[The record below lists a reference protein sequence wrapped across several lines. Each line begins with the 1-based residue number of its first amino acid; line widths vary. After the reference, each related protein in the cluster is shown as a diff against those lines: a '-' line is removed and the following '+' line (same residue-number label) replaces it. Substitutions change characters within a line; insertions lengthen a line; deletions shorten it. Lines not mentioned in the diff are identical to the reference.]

1 MYAVGKLG
9 SYITRGVYT
18 VSGPFHP
25 FGGAVDIIVV
35 QQQDGTFKS
44 SPWYVQFGKFQG
56 VLKTKEKIVTI
67 SVNGVEAGFHMYL
80 DHKGEAFFLIDADGE
95 EGEFVVSPVSSSDE
109 GEEKMQN
116 GRLSKI
122 QTCDFDGQIEP
133 IAQMDMGNAKILART
148 TSRRS
153 KIFGLMFGRRS
164 SKGNDKGGN
173 AERITSLERAEIAA
187 NLLDVKWSTNLSTG
201 DRRVDNSMGRPSEK
215 YDIHVSDVDK
225 EQSSQV
231 QDSFNLD
238 EATNSCAEDIDISE
252 SSFIRSSN
260 LEEKTGSDSPCIRVE
275 EEVIEIHASETSDLI
290 DRTLST
296 SDQVASN
303 STFKIP
309 IVDIQSQEL
318 SADYSSCIVPH
329 KEDMEGENHFEGIT
343 SHEEVVEI
351 YTYETGDADS
361 TSEMTNKLVM
371 LDSDGIELR
380 SPRLASCTYGTI
392 FGERFEDSSVSVSKY
407 EFPEGI
413 TSVSYCGSVGS
424 PTVTFNVFT
433 DKGHG
438 TLDLSLDDG
447 LHLKSSSEVLVE
459 TNGLISDVRPDLQP
473 DACGGEEN
481 PTDCHDQNLDIAT
494 IENSHSQNSQ
504 DKYPSK
510 GASLDTIAEGS
521 SAESTHD
528 ASSEL
533 VLKGFHS
540 PISEDLLF
548 SKAGVRFS
556 EKLSGNLDQEKWT
569 CSKDINISATQ
580 IQIEERDAT
589 EPRLLQPTSNTDEVD
604 PRIMLTFP
612 DSCNSNNQ
620 EVQNIRGEVDAN
632 KSCFISRDNYAP
644 EFCATP
650 RSTEFAE
657 PTVSLSEILED
668 IQFPFCDSESSD
680 TKEAVQ
686 ELVGNDAA
694 TGTGD
699 YQLLSGEDDLA
710 EYEADGLKHDK
721 PSEGYSDLLRPHS
734 IPISIPGA
742 GISSEESKLAAR
754 SLPNIRSDIHDL
766 ERSNHLH
773 PLSCSL
779 NSKHQNYHLKAVKK
793 VTFGSSK
800 LGADAQNVEEG
811 RLAPELAGTV
821 PDAEHEG
828 DQNVNFI
835 NPVVELS
842 LCKHLLFEG
851 MGEDAARKAFDSEK
865 VNLEKFRALGPSLV
879 KNDKLIIRISGR
891 YFPWD
896 AAATVVLGMVSFG
909 QEQIFEPQGMIAV
922 DQLEENLKTNDSRTI
937 EVSGGSWSQRIWP
950 FGFKRSRPISTV
962 HTSREGADE
971 NVGSTIESVGHLM
984 GENDVHKA
992 KNMKR
997 KVPSLTPSSEELGSL
1012 NLKEGPNVVTFSF
1025 STPVL
1030 GQQKV
1035 DARIYLWKW
1044 NTRIVISDVDGTI
1057 TKSDVLGQFMPLVG
1071 VDWSQTG
1078 VTHLFSAIKEN
1089 GYQLLFLSARAI
1101 SQAHLTRQ
1109 FLFNLK
1115 QPCIW
1120 VCRMAK
1126 RSLMAQLSYL
1136 LMDSFLHFTEKVIRE
1151 LFPPDCNPFY
1161 AGFGNRDTDE
1171 ISYLKVGIPI
1181 GKIFI
1186 INPKGE
1192 VAVNRRVDT
1201 RSYTSLHA
1209 LVNGMFPPTS
1219 SSEQEDYNSWNYWR
1233 LPLPEVDL

>member
-1 MYAVGKLG
+1 MYAVGRLG

-18 VSGPFHP
+18 FSGPFHP

-109 GEEKMQN
+109 REEKMQN

-122 QTCDFDGQIEP
+122 QTCDFDDQIEP
-133 IAQMDMGNAKILART
+133 VAQMDMGNAKILART

-173 AERITSLERAEIAA
+173 AGRITSLERAEIAA
-187 NLLDVKWSTNLSTG
+187 NLLDVKWSTNLSAG
-201 DRRVDNSMGRPSEK
+201 DCRVDNSMGRPSEK

-275 EEVIEIHASETSDLI
+275 EDVIEIHASETSDLI

-303 STFKIP
+303 SAFKIP

-318 SADYSSCIVPH
+318 GADYSSCIVPH
-329 KEDMEGENHFEGIT
+329 QEDMEGENHFEGIT

-380 SPRLASCTYGTI
+380 SPRLASRTYGTI

-433 DKGHG
+433 DKGHRN
-438 TLDLSLDDG
+438 LDLSLDDG
-447 LHLKSSSEVLVE
+447 VHLKGSSEVLVE

-473 DACGGEEN
+473 DACGGEGN
-481 PTDCHDQNLDIAT
+481 PIDYHDQNLDIAT
-494 IENSHSQNSQ
+494 VENSHSQNPQ

-521 SAESTHD
+521 SAKSTHD

-533 VLKGFHS
+533 VQKGFS
-540 PISEDLLF
+540 PIGEDLLF

-556 EKLSGNLDQEKWT
+556 EKLSGNLDQEKGP
-569 CSKDINISATQ
+569 CNKDINISATQ

-589 EPRLLQPTSNTDEVD
+589 EPRLLQPTSNTDEID

-620 EVQNIRGEVDAN
+620 EVQNIKGEVDAS
-632 KSCFISRDNYAP
+632 KSYFISRDNYAP

-650 RSTEFAE
+650 GSTEFAE
-657 PTVSLSEILED
+657 PTVSLSEMVED
-668 IQFPFCDSESSD
+668 IQFTFCDSESSD

-699 YQLLSGEDDLA
+699 YQLLGGEDDLA
-710 EYEADGLKHDK
+710 EYGADGLKHDK

-754 SLPNIRSDIHDL
+754 SLPNIRSDVHDL

-779 NSKHQNYHLKAVKK
+779 NSKHQNYHLNAVKK

-800 LGADAQNVEEG
+800 LGADAHNVEEG
-811 RLAPELAGTV
+811 RFAPELAGTV

-828 DQNVNFI
+828 DQNINFI

-865 VNLEKFRALGPSLV
+865 
-879 KNDKLIIRISGR
+879 
-891 YFPWD
+891 
-896 AAATVVLGMVSFG
+896 
-909 QEQIFEPQGMIAV
+909 IFEPQGMIAV

-950 FGFKRSRPISTV
+950 FGFKRSRAISTV
-962 HTSREGADE
+962 HASREGADE
-971 NVGSTIESVGHLM
+971 NVGSTIESMGHLM

-997 KVPSLTPSSEELGSL
+997 KVPSLTPSSEQLGSL

-1115 QPCIW
+1115 QDGKALPDGPVVISPDGLFP
-1120 VCRMAK
+1120 
-1126 RSLMAQLSYL
+1126 SLYREVIRRAPHEFKISCL
-1136 LMDSFLHFTEKVIRE
+1136 EVIRE